1 MLSVFR
7 NTLLGVAVAAL
18 LGAGAAG
25 AHATDASTGGAAPVP
40 TISSGALTLL
50 RVVDQNLDK
59 AESVM
64 GPDGERFGKDYRV
77 SDATSRLK
85 AARDGIDTVIQRHGP
100 RIPPGSTEVT
110 SRQERLASLEKKL
123 EGFSAEMGA
132 AIQKEKDDQTAKLK
146 AEEEAQKASRAASD
160 AAMAKR
166 VEEARKAETAALAG
180 PAPGPGRIVFSK
192 SPIDPAKPANLTT
205 SFKAGDTIY
214 GLIMAGKPFREL
226 LKGRGKTELGVMVVM
241 EVGGS
246 ETLQYIT
253 LKKPE
258 YIDSDR
264 LVLEIAPDPAMMTA
278 YKNPDIVFGEGKG
291 GRKIGPIAFTHELA
305 QLPAGKHKV
314 AFYVRDYGEKP
325 AFGELEIEGTD
336 FKFYADLHEKVKAG
350 AVAVETL
357 PPAGMVNKELETQM
371 RALLENAGWTNILRL
386 VIVDKDWWVE
396 GNKSRYLN
404 VAAAARGADGKCY
417 WCNVQFTQPKLI
429 TGEWGKLEL
438 TRTGMKRPVEEK
450 NVGR

>member
-1 MLSVFR
+1 MISVFR
-7 NTLLGVAVAAL
+7 STLLGVAVAAL
-18 LGAGAAG
+18 LGAGASSAP
-25 AHATDASTGGAAPVP
+25 ATDASTGGAAPVP

-59 AESVM
+59 AERVM
-64 GPDGERFGKDYRV
+64 GPEGERYGKDYRV

-85 AARDGIDTVIQRHGP
+85 AAREGIETVIQRHGP

-132 AIQKEKDDQTAKLK
+132 AMQQEKDEQAAKLK

-160 AAMAKR
+160 AAMGRR
-166 VEEARKAETAALAG
+166 VEEARKAEAAALAG
-180 PAPGPGRIVFSK
+180 PPPGPGRVVFSK

-214 GLIMAGKPFREL
+214 GLIMVDKPFREL

-241 EVGGS
+241 QVGGS

-264 LVLEIAPDPAMMTA
+264 LVLEIAPDPAKMTA
-278 YKNPDIVFGEGKG
+278 YKDPDIVFGEGKG

-314 AFYVRDYGEKP
+314 AFFVRDYGEKP
-325 AFGELEIEGTD
+325 ALGELEIEGTD

-357 PPAGMVNKELETQM
+357 PPAGMVNKELEGQM

-404 VAAAARGADGKCY
+404 VAAAAKEADGKCF

-429 TGEWGKLEL
+429 TGEWGRLEL
-438 TRTGMKRPVEEK
+438 TRTGMKRPIEEK